1 MTTHLSYFLVIFFAS
16 AGLGQRISD
25 KATFRLKIK
34 EKASTTALHK
44 RTSTMLRF
52 LTIIHVDIIHIRY
65 TVMFNEST
73 CKHIRSQHLSERLSS
88 DPRSK
93 RKRILNT
100 ILRDRSIPSSYQVST
115 VHSLRDMH
123 RYLPFDY
130 AWAKYS
136 IYTQNIFCFRV
147 TSRILHDTIR
157 GSERSQLDS

>member
-1 MTTHLSYFLVIFFAS
+1 MILLMTTHLSYLLVIFFAS
-16 AGLGQRISD
+16 TGLGQRISD

-52 LTIIHVDIIHIRY
+52 LTIIHVDIIHIRC

-93 RKRILNT
+93 RKIILNT

-115 VHSLRDMH
+115 VHSLQDMH

-130 AWAKYS
+130 A
-136 IYTQNIFCFRV
+136 
-147 TSRILHDTIR
+147 
-157 GSERSQLDS
+157 